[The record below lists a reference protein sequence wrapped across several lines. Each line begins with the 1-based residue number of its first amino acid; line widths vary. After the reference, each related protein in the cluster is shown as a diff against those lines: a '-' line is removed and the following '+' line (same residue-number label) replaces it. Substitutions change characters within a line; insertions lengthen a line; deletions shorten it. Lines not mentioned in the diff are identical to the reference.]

1 MKEILADLDRW
12 EAEREEIAVAT
23 VVAMRGSAPRPAGS
37 RFAVTRGGRL
47 AGSVSAGCVEGDVVE
62 RAMRV
67 LDGGAPELASYGIT
81 DEMGMKVGM
90 SCGGAIDVLIERH
103 DPGEAWRAACDAVRR
118 ERAAALAVV
127 LQPASLRGR
136 KLAVL
141 GDGRTVGSME
151 PSLDAALLP
160 VATRLLSE
168 AEIRVVPVPWVGG
181 EASVFV
187 ESFAPP
193 LRLFVVGA
201 THTGIALCRLAKVL
215 GYRVTV
221 IDARGPFATR
231 ERFPEADDILRE
243 WPHEVLERE
252 GLSVYSEVVV
262 LTHDPKFDIPTLACA
277 LRSPARYVGALGSRV
292 TQQKRL
298 AELRAQGFSDADLDR
313 IRAPIGLDIG
323 ARTPEEIAL
332 AILAEILAVRYGRD
346 GRALKDKRA
355 RIHDG

>member
-1 MKEILADLDRW
+1 MKDILADLDRW
-12 EAEREEIAVAT
+12 ERDNEEIAVAT
-23 VVAMRGSAPRPAGS
+23 VVGMRGSAPRLAGA
-37 RFAVTRGGRL
+37 RFGVTRSGRL
-47 AGSVSAGCVEGDVVE
+47 SGSVSAGCVEGDVIE

-67 LDGGAPELASYGIT
+67 LDGGAPELPSYGIT

-103 DPGEAWRAACDAVRR
+103 DPGQAWRAARDAVRQ
-118 ERAAALAVV
+118 ERPASLAVV
-127 LQPASLRGR
+127 LQPESLRGR
-136 KLAVL
+136 KVAVL
-141 GDGRTVGSME
+141 ADGRTEGSIE
-151 PSLDAALLP
+151 PSLDAALVPIVAGLLAEA
-160 VATRLLSE
+160 ATR
-168 AEIRVVPVPWVGG
+168 VVTVPWSGG

-193 LRLFVVGA
+193 LRMFIVGA

-221 IDARGPFATR
+221 VDARGPFATR
-231 ERFPEADDILRE
+231 ERFPEADEVLRE

-252 GLSVYSEVVV
+252 GLSAYSEVIV

-292 TQQKRL
+292 TQQKRI
-298 AELRAQGFSDADLDR
+298 AELRAQGFSEADLDR

-346 GRALKDKRA
+346 GRALKEKRA
-355 RIHDG
+355 RIHDV